1 MIEFSSI
8 YKIDDSKNLSD
19 EEIKTCV
26 NILLTDYYWL
36 KYEDFAMF
44 LKNARMGK
52 YGKIYGSLDTPTFFQ
67 MLGQY
72 CDERV
77 EVSKEINRV
86 AIEKESRT
94 PISPETQALI
104 DDFKKQLQEKKV
116 KRMNFSDEIPEMREQ
131 QKQMNKYIAEFKKKV
146 GHCSGFL
153 EVNGKMLGINEYLEF
168 RYNEEKEL

>member
-1 MIEFSSI
+1 
-8 YKIDDSKNLSD
+8 
-19 EEIKTCV
+19 
-26 NILLTDYYWL
+26 
-36 KYEDFAMF
+36 
-44 LKNARMGK
+44 
-52 YGKIYGSLDTPTFFQ
+52 

-86 AIEKESRT
+86 AMEKESRT

-116 KRMNFSDEIPEMREQ
+116 KRMNLNDEIPEMREQ
-131 QKQMNKYIAEFKKKV
+131 QRQMNKYISEFKKKV

-153 EVNGKMLGINEYLEF
+153 EINGKMLGINEYLEL